1 MTFRLFSTLRRTL
14 PVIAVFCS
22 MALLSGCASFYLDPA
37 TKDVPVAEMHHAAAP
52 QPVRLSFEFQTR
64 GAPNSRATEFLTPA
78 VREQLQA
85 SGLFSTLD
93 GGPNAAILEIKLNN
107 IPLNDDSP
115 AAKGFV
121 TGFTFGLVGSQVSD
135 GYECKLSYLPAGQ
148 SAPVVKVARHA
159 IHTTLGN
166 AGPPPGTI
174 KAPDANTAVK
184 EMTHAVVSN
193 ALRDLSRDP
202 AFDSAAKTTMQ

>member
-1 MTFRLFSTLRRTL
+1 MTSRLLSTLRRYL
-14 PVIAVFCS
+14 PVMAVFFS
-22 MALLSGCASFYLDPA
+22 AALLSGCASFYLDPA

-85 SGLFSTLD
+85 SGLFSSLD

-107 IPLNDDSP
+107 IPLNDGSA

-135 GYECKLSYLPAGQ
+135 GYECKLSYLPPGQ
-148 SAPVVKVARHA
+148 SAPVVKMARHA
-159 IHTTLGN
+159 IHATLGN
-166 AGPPPGTI
+166 ASPPPGTI
-174 KAPDANTAVK
+174 KADDATAAVK
-184 EMTHAVVSN
+184 QMTHAVLSN

-202 AFDSAAKTTMQ
+202 AFDSSPKTTMQ